1 MSDEKTTTVVEA
13 SATEQSL
20 NLNETH
26 RKARTMALHW
36 KYSLENVD
44 WEELSARYLAAPMGY
59 KAPADLQVAFSNSMF
74 KCFVYDSGRLIAA
87 GRALADGRDC
97 SYLCDIAVHPD
108 YQGRGLGKEIV
119 SKLVELSK
127 AHNKIILYA
136 AVGREPFYEKL
147 GFKRMT
153 TAMAIFKDEAQALKN
168 GTIVDEV

>member
-1 MSDEKTTTVVEA
+1 
-13 SATEQSL
+13 
-20 NLNETH
+20 
-26 RKARTMALHW
+26 MALDW
-36 KYSLENVD
+36 KYSLENID
-44 WEELSARYLAAPMGY
+44 WDELSALYLAARMGY

-74 KCFVYDSGRLIAA
+74 KCIVYDSGRLIAA

-119 SKLVELSK
+119 TNLVELSK
-127 AHNKIILYA
+127 DHKKIILYA
-136 AVGREPFYEKL
+136 AVGREPFYKKL

-153 TAMAIFKDEAQALKN
+153 TAMAIFKDEAQAMRN